1 MECVDRKMTEPVK
14 FRDNQPQG
22 LWWSQVRTILALFHV
37 WRLEVEQEKG
47 KSLSAR
53 ISQFQNKVPGLGVA
67 ILIVLRV
74 PTDPLEDHRYSMGF
88 T

>member
-14 FRDNQPQG
+14 FRDNQLQG
-22 LWWSQVRTILALFHV
+22 LLWSQVRTILALFHV

-53 ISQFQNKVPGLGVA
+53 ISQFQDKVPGLCCYTHYFAGV
-67 ILIVLRV
+67 
-74 PTDPLEDHRYSMGF
+74 HRSLGGS
-88 T
+88 